1 MYLTAEIQA
10 RDHLRAELD
19 AKRSAFL
26 RQGGVE
32 HRLPGPGEPRTTDAN
47 HLGVPKHLPTGEQT
61 QHIHRRKAL
70 DKANWQV
77 RQAMIDA
84 NGDRL
89 REEASKGA
97 GVAAIALAL
106 KLTRADVRTIAAALG
121 VTLSSSK
128 RKQAEQPTLAQLADQ
143 VETKPALSAIE
154 LLAGRVLA
162 MAAIGK
168 SSREAREATGLKPAK
183 FKALCSSYGITFDE
197 ASAGWTATTH
207 GGCRR

>member
-32 HRLPGPGEPRTTDAN
+32 HRLPGPGEPRATDAN
-47 HLGVPKHLPTGEQT
+47 RLGAPQHLPVGEQT

-77 RQAMIDA
+77 RQAMIDT
-84 NGDRL
+84 NGERV

-106 KLTRADVRTIAAALG
+106 KLTRADVRTIATAIG
-121 VTLSSSK
+121 VAIGGK
-128 RKQAEQPTLAQLADQ
+128 RKKVEQPTFAALASQ
-143 VETKPALSAIE
+143 VEAQPAPSE
-154 LLAGRVLA
+154 LDMLCGRLLA
-162 MAAIGK
+162 MAALGK
-168 SSREAREATGLKPAK
+168 TRAEAQQASGLKRGK
-183 FKALCSSYGITFDE
+183 FQSLCERAGIRFDDE
-197 ASAGWTATTH
+197 ALE
-207 GGCRR
+207 